1 MEMGATV
8 TVVCRPLAAYS
19 STRGGALA
27 VPGGASSPDGG
38 GVS

>member
-1 MEMGATV
+1 
-8 TVVCRPLAAYS
+8 VVCRPLAAYS